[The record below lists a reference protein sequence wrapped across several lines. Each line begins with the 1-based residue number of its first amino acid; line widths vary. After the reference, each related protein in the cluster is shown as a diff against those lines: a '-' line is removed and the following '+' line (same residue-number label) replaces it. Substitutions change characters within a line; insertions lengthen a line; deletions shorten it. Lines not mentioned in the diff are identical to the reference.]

1 MNAPVRRIVFTVA
14 VMLVAMGAASGGV
27 LLWRSMHPPPM
38 TMTPVAGGD
47 ASAPPV
53 AQVSGEVKVGDRR
66 PDLSLHDTDGR
77 LRSISEW
84 DGSLLIVNFWATW
97 CPPCLEEIPT
107 FVALQ
112 ERFAEAGVVF
122 LGIALDSPERVKAF
136 IQAQGMNYESLHG
149 EKDAIDATRA
159 FGNQYGGLPFTAMV
173 GRDGRIVH
181 LQQGIMEETQV
192 VGLIEANR

>member
-1 MNAPVRRIVFTVA
+1 MTRRLAFTVA
-14 VMLVAMGAASGGV
+14 VMLVAVGAASGGV
-27 LLWRSMHPPPM
+27 LLWRSMHPLPVA
-38 TMTPVAGGD
+38 MTPVAGSD
-47 ASAPPV
+47 AGSPASTRAPE
-53 AQVSGEVKVGDRR
+53 GVKVGDRR
-66 PDLSLHDTDGR
+66 PELRLRDLDGN

-84 DGSLLIVNFWATW
+84 DGSFLIVNFWATW

-112 ERFAEAGVVF
+112 ERFAAEGVVF
-122 LGIALDSPERVKAF
+122 LGIALDSPDRVRVF
-136 IQAQGMNYESLHG
+136 MREQAMNYESLHG

-181 LQQGIMEETQV
+181 LQQGIMEEAQV
-192 VGLIEANR
+192 LSLIEANR